1 MDTATAAF
9 EKGGSAAQDMTS
21 KLQHQQD
28 AIDGNTTGFGSQID
42 GMLKWVGVNV
52 LGQAT
57 LESATAAVKAHR
69 DSLDAVG
76 RAQLDATTAAG
87 NYQKALDDQA
97 AHRRGADEEV
107 VTAQKAL
114 ADATSNVKHAED
126 EAADATKNY
135 AEKLK
140 DLVNQLDSALN
151 KDLAYSDALDNNIKK
166 EKDLADA
173 VKQHGAKSE
182 EAKKAQDDLQKAYLA
197 TAEAAQAKATADNV
211 GAGSEEAAKKG
222 AEAYNI
228 ELSKLASQQ
237 KGPGRDAA
245 LGLIDR
251 FNDSQLAAFNAGNA
265 TSGFGTKVLQLPS
278 GRTVTIIADTGAALY
293 SLEQIQNELSGIR
306 DKNINIAINQIGGI
320 PILPKA
326 AGGPVSMGRT
336 YLVGEK
342 GPELLTMAGNG
353 FVTPNDKLTG
363 MLGNPSP
370 SAQDV
375 GGSVG
380 GVNVSVYID
389 GQEFRGMIQTA
400 ISDDKRATK
409 RTVSAGAGAAIV

>member
-1 MDTATAAF
+1 
-9 EKGGSAAQDMTS
+9 
-21 KLQHQQD
+21 
-28 AIDGNTTGFGSQID
+28 
-42 GMLKWVGVNV
+42 
-52 LGQAT
+52 
-57 LESATAAVKAHR
+57 
-69 DSLDAVG
+69 
-76 RAQLDATTAAG
+76 
-87 NYQKALDDQA
+87 
-97 AHRRGADEEV
+97 
-107 VTAQKAL
+107 
-114 ADATSNVKHAED
+114 VKHAEE
-126 EAADATKNY
+126 EAAQATKSY
-135 AEKLK
+135 AEKLA
-140 DLVNQLDSALN
+140 DLVNQLDSVLS
-151 KDLAYSDALDNNIKK
+151 KDLAYSDALANNIQK
-166 EKDLADA
+166 EKDAADA
-173 VKQHGAKSE
+173 VKQHGAKSA
-182 EAKKAQDDLQKAYLA
+182 EARTAQEDLQKAYQQSA
-197 TAEAAQAKATADNV
+197 QAAEAKATADNV

-278 GRTVTIIADTGAALY
+278 GRTVTIIADTAGALY
-293 SLEQIQNELSGIR
+293 SLQQIQDELAGIR
-306 DKNINIAINQIGGI
+306 SKSVNIQINQIGGV
-320 PILPKA
+320 PIMPRA
-326 AGGPVSMGRT
+326 SGGPVSMGRT

-370 SAQDV
+370 NAQDV
-375 GGSVG
+375 AVAGAGGG